1 MHMKIM
7 EVPRPI
13 EITLPAEP
21 GMLLIIRLITAGVTA
36 RAGLTM
42 DAVEDVKMAV
52 EEACNCLLRCASF
65 ESLRLKFISEEGVL
79 RMRVEGVG
87 EPNEPRA
94 PAGDCDE
101 VQVIRYILESM
112 VDDAHVI
119 YDGNALSAIEMAKS
133 LGA

>member
-1 MHMKIM
+1 MKTM
-7 EVPRPI
+7 EAQRPI
-13 EITLPAEP
+13 ELTLPAEP
-21 GMLLIIRLITAGVTA
+21 RMLLIIRLITAGVTA
-36 RAGLTM
+36 RAGLTV

-52 EEACNCLLRCASF
+52 EEACNCLLRCACC
-65 ESLRLKFISEEGVL
+65 ESLRLRFTAEDGVL

-87 EPNEPRA
+87 TSRSGEG

-101 VQVIRYILESM
+101 VQVIRYILEAM

-119 YDGNALSAIEMAKS
+119 YDGKALSAIEMAKS

>member
-1 MHMKIM
+1 MKTM
-7 EVPRPI
+7 EAQRPI
-13 EITLPAEP
+13 ELTLPAEP
-21 GMLLIIRLITAGVTA
+21 RMLLIIRLITAGVTA
-36 RAGLTM
+36 RAGLTV

-52 EEACNCLLRCASF
+52 EEACNCLLRCACCEALKLSF
-65 ESLRLKFISEEGVL
+65 TSVDGVL
-79 RMRVEGVG
+79 HMRVEGLG
-87 EPNEPRA
+87 EPKGNAA

-119 YDGNALSAIEMAKS
+119 YDGSALSAIEMAKS